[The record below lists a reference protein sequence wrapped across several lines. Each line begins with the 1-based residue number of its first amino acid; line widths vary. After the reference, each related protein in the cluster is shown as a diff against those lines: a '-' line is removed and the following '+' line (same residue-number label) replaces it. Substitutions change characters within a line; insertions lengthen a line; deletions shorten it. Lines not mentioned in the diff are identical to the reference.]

1 MPIYDNDGT
10 ANREIGKL
18 YDNNG
23 SANTQIGKVY
33 DNNGSAN
40 SLIYQ
45 SELIIYPG
53 SGWSVSKSSNSS
65 ASNNGSTYNL
75 TASKDGGW
83 CYIYQWLDVTPYST
97 LTITLS
103 STRQMY
109 AFLNMGLYPSLPS
122 ETGDSPAKLAGQGF
136 APGPNNMNY
145 AGTYTYN
152 ISGINRGCYAV
163 VHVYAGSALSSTA
176 NLTSF
181 KFT

>member
-10 ANREIGKL
+10 ANREIGTL

-33 DNNGSAN
+33 DYNGSAN

-53 SGWSVSKSSNSS
+53 SGWQQGWSAGGSV
-65 ASNNGSTYNL
+65 SNNGSTMIL
-75 TASKDGGW
+75 TAAKDGGW
-83 CYIYQWLDVTPYST
+83 CRVGYWLDVTPYST
-97 LTITLS
+97 MTISLS
-103 STRQMY
+103 YTRQLY
-109 AFLNMGLYPSLPS
+109 GYLNIGLYPDWPNN
-122 ETGDSPAKLAGQGF
+122 TGGTPAKLAGQGF
-136 APGPNNMNY
+136 NQGGTDSNY

-152 ISGINRGCYAV
+152 ISGVNRGCYAV
-163 VHVYAGSALSSTA
+163 VHVYAGSAWPSVA